1 MEQGALADV
10 DVLINAGWAGDAW
23 SGGDAWK
30 SPRLVE
36 AVTRFVAEGGMFIGV
51 GEPSATEGYDSFFRM
66 APALGVDKDTG
77 ARVCHGRWA
86 CEAVSGP
93 VTVYPDALGDDPRLM
108 LTDGAAQV
116 LCEKGGAPQM
126 TLHAL
131 GKGLGVYLSN
141 FRVNPRS
148 TRMLLELLL
157 LRCPHAARQLYLSE
171 TPWVETA
178 YFPADRMLVA
188 ANQADETVTTL
199 LYGEQGDI
207 SLTLAPM
214 ETRMLPL

>member
-1 MEQGALADV
+1 MWTCSSTPA
-10 DVLINAGWAGDAW
+10 WAGDAW

-30 SPRLVE
+30 DLRSRGGSGHAALWRRAARSSAWANLRPPRDTT
-36 AVTRFVAEGGMFIGV
+36 AS
-51 GEPSATEGYDSFFRM
+51 SAWPR
-66 APALGVDKDTG
+66 
-77 ARVCHGRWA
+77 RWA
-86 CEAVSGP
+86 WTRIPARGCATAAGP
-93 VTVYPDALGDDPRLM
+93 AKRFPAPWTVYPDALGDDPRLM

-157 LRCPHAARQLYLSE
+157 LRRPCGPAAVPFRYPLGGN
-171 TPWVETA
+171 
-178 YFPADRMLVA
+178 R
-188 ANQADETVTTL
+188 L
-199 LYGEQGDI
+199 LPGGPDAGGGEPG
-207 SLTLAPM
+207 
-214 ETRMLPL
+214 R